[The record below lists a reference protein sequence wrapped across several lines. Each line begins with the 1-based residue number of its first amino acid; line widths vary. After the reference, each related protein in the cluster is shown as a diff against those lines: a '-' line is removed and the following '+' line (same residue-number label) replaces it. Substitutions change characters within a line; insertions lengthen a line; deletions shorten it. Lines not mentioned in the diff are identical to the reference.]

1 MMNLFR
7 MGIIFLINILLY
19 SMAQTQTNA
28 SADLRL
34 LLHSE
39 KEWVKVHVAEFL
51 IWEKQCVDEVR
62 EVFLEEEQQFHNLPK
77 YRIGIWRALAQAA
90 VDEKERQYWIGKIVT
105 AYQNPEGEDRLHAI
119 ETLAKLKVPII
130 QSIDNSLEGSMRLYT
145 MWNYALESEEK
156 KQTVKNMLIRDLV
169 SNKLTELEMQVTS
182 YVFRYLG
189 LLSNEQF
196 GEIYGWMQSRDLSPS
211 LRSNLLATLWISFP
225 ENGDSNVLHILKKEL
240 LALRSQPEA
249 LNHVMMGLA
258 TCGGLNDSEIIRG
271 LYDAMRDANRPDY
284 NSDLHATAAYMMLK
298 VEKVK

>member
-145 MWNYALESEEK
+145 MWNYALESEQA
-156 KQTVKNMLIRDLV
+156 KQEVKHKLIQDLV
-169 SNKLTELEMQVTS
+169 NSKLTELEMYVTS
-182 YVFRYLG
+182 YILRYIGPLTD
-189 LLSNEQF
+189 NEYMNV
-196 GEIYGWMQSRDLSPS
+196 EGWMKKEDLTAA
-211 LRSNLLATLWISFP
+211 LRSNLLATLLISGQ
-225 ENGDSNVLHILKKEL
+225 ESQHVNVMKALKKEL
-240 LALRSQPEA
+240 LILRKNREA
-249 LNHVMMGLA
+249 LPHIMIALA
-258 TCGGLNDSEIIRG
+258 QKGDFNDREIISD